1 MDNKMTN
8 EQMDALFRRVFGE
21 EEAGDQQLLDAGDG
35 GELTETMS
43 NAMAQELVVLGN
55 LKSELKALGDIPECQ
70 LNSARVK
77 DAILGQGIPE
87 ARTSWFGSWGRFAL
101 PVAACAALAVFLM
114 NPNRGVTTGGGE
126 SAPVVAS
133 MGVETHGI
141 SPMARMDASRQPRVE
156 QELGLSQPTTAPQA
170 SNDGGVNSGTDAR
183 ATGEV
188 SGDKRS
194 GTRNQTRRIPKR
206 SQAPRFAAA
215 QPVSS
220 GASLTMSAADISAKI
235 DGIAGGGSGTTV
247 DRGSSPSEAVTS
259 IAAGAIEGFS
269 RKGSTDNAMPG
280 AMMAAPVGMGE
291 AGKVVIVG
299 AGTDPQTRA
308 SAATEVDK
316 RNVVFGG

>member
-1 MDNKMTN
+1 MTN
-8 EQMDALFRRVFGE
+8 EQLDALFRRVFGE

-35 GELTETMS
+35 GELTQAMS
-43 NAMAQELVVLGN
+43 TAMAQEVVVLGN

-114 NPNRGVTTGGGE
+114 NPNRGVTTGSSE
-126 SAPVVAS
+126 STPVVAS

-141 SPMARMDASRQPRVE
+141 SPMARMDASRRPRIDR
-156 QELGLSQPTTAPQA
+156 ELGLSQPDAAPQA
-170 SNDGGVNSGTDAR
+170 SNTGAENSGAEVP
-183 ATGEV
+183 ALGEV
-188 SGDKRS
+188 SGANRS
-194 GTRNQTRRIPKR
+194 GTRSQSRRTPKR
-206 SQAPRFAAA
+206 SQAPRFASA
-215 QPVSS
+215 QPVSN
-220 GASLTMSAADISAKI
+220 GASLTMSAADISTKL

-247 DRGSSPSEAVTS
+247 DKGSSASPAVTS

-269 RKGSTDNAMPG
+269 RRESIDNAMPG

>member
-1 MDNKMTN
+1 VDNKMTN

-21 EEAGDQQLLDAGDG
+21 EEAGDQQLLDAGHG
-35 GELTETMS
+35 GEVTQ
-43 NAMAQELVVLGN
+43 AMAQELVVLGN

-114 NPNRGVTTGGGE
+114 NPNRGVTTGNGE
-126 SAPVVAS
+126 STPVVAS

-141 SPMARMDASRQPRVE
+141 SPMARMDANPQPRIE
-156 QELGLSQPTTAPQA
+156 QELGLSQPNSAPQS
-170 SNDGGVNSGTDAR
+170 SNGGALNSGAGEP
-183 ATGEV
+183 AQGEV
-188 SGDKRS
+188 SRANRS
-194 GTRNQTRRIPKR
+194 GVRSQARRTPKR
-206 SQAPRFAAA
+206 SQAPRYASA
-215 QPVSS
+215 QPVSN

-235 DGIAGGGSGTTV
+235 DGRSGFGTGVTV
-247 DRGSSPSEAVTS
+247 DRGSSASSAVSS
-259 IAAGAIEGFS
+259 IAAEAIEGFTK
-269 RKGSTDNAMPG
+269 RGSEDNATPR

>member
-1 MDNKMTN
+1 VDNKMTN

-35 GELTETMS
+35 GEVTQ
-43 NAMAQELVVLGN
+43 AMAQELVVLGN

-70 LNSARVK
+70 LNSSRVK

-87 ARTSWFGSWGRFAL
+87 SRTSWFASWGRFAL

-114 NPNRGVTTGGGE
+114 NPNRVVTTGNGE
-126 SAPVVAS
+126 SSPVVAS

-141 SPMARMDASRQPRVE
+141 SPMARMDASRQPRIE
-156 QELGLSQPTTAPQA
+156 QELGLSQPNTAPQS
-170 SNDGGVNSGTDAR
+170 SNGGALNSGAGEP
-183 ATGEV
+183 AQGEV
-188 SGDKRS
+188 SRANRS
-194 GTRNQTRRIPKR
+194 GVRSQVRRTPKR
-206 SQAPRFAAA
+206 SQAPRYASA
-215 QPVSS
+215 QPVSN

-235 DGIAGGGSGTTV
+235 DGRGGVGSGVTV
-247 DRGSSPSEAVTS
+247 DRGSSASSAVAS

-269 RKGSTDNAMPG
+269 RRESADNATPG